1 MIYIKMKGQEFGM
14 LIAIFL
20 LFNWV
25 GCKVQEKEIQNNKM
39 VLWYQSPAKKWTDAF
54 PLGNGKLGAMCF
66 GGTDVE
72 RFQLNEKTLWAG
84 SPSNPYA
91 QDYHNKL
98 KKIQNLIL
106 EGKILEANN
115 FGLENMGAAPT
126 SFRSYE
132 PLADLLISFDKRDSI
147 QNYRRELDMSQGVH
161 RVTYSTSGS
170 EILSESFISAVD
182 NALYIRIA
190 SKGRGKINCS
200 IGLERAKDAIIK
212 ALPNGLLHMDGQIV
226 DIEAPKARD
235 ENAGGSGAGGEHM
248 RFAARVK
255 GEVKGGSITA
265 VEDRLVVKDADELI
279 IKLTAATDYNLA
291 KLNFDSTIDPAV
303 LANENL
309 NKLIAAP
316 WLQSRQKHVED
327 HRNLF
332 ERVALDFGNSPKDS
346 LPTDQR
352 LLLYK
357 EEGQDPGLE
366 AQLFQFGRYLL
377 LGSSRADAILPA
389 NLQGIWSDRMWAPWE
404 ADYHLNVNLQMNYW
418 PADVTNIPETLDPLV
433 NWFALIAKTSK
444 PLAKEMY
451 GSDGW
456 FSHHA
461 SNPFGRVTPSAS
473 TFASQFNNGVLDAL
487 PGAWMTMNLWDHYE
501 FSQDKVFLK
510 EKLYPLLSGASEFIL
525 DVLVADSQ
533 GVLHFMPSSSPENQ
547 YRDLATGQM
556 MRITSTSTYH
566 LSIIKAVFKA
576 TLEAGS
582 ILGIGTE
589 QGDRILKAEAAL
601 PALPVDP
608 NNGRLMEW
616 RQPLEEKEPGHRH
629 LSHLLG
635 LHPFTLITN
644 ETPELYEAARK
655 SLEWREQ
662 NGQGGMGWAYA
673 HGLLMH
679 ARLLEGEK
687 AHKSVATLLSKGK
700 KSSLMNTIG
709 PFQIDGNLGATA
721 GIAEMLLQS
730 HTKDENGD
738 FVIHLLPAIPEDW
751 SNGKVSGLKAR
762 GNFEVDMDWSNG
774 KLISAWLYS
783 RNGGSCSIK
792 SGDKLMKVTLKA
804 GEKKELTLET
814 ISN

>member
-1 MIYIKMKGQEFGM
+1 MAK
-14 LIAIFL
+14 LIALFL
-20 LFNWV
+20 LVALV
-25 GCKVQEKEIQNNKM
+25 GCDEQKKEVESSKM
-39 VLWYQSPAKKWTDAF
+39 VLWYQAPAKKWTDAF

-91 QDYHNKL
+91 EDYYAKL
-98 KKIQNLIL
+98 KKVQKLIL
-106 EGKILEANN
+106 EGKNWEANKY
-115 FGLENMGAAPT
+115 GQENMTAGPA

-132 PLADLLISFDKRDSI
+132 PLADLLISFDKGDSV
-147 QNYRRELDMSQGVH
+147 QNYKRELDMSKGIH
-161 RVTYSTSGS
+161 RVTYSTLGS
-170 EILSESFISAVD
+170 DIISESFISAVD
-182 NALYIRIA
+182 NALFVRIA
-190 SKGRGKINCS
+190 SKGESKINCS
-200 IGLERAKDAIIK
+200 IGLTRAKDAIIK

-226 DIEAPKARD
+226 DIEAPMAKD

-255 GEVKGGSITA
+255 SEVTGGSITA
-265 VEDRLVVKDADELI
+265 MEDKLVVKNAEELI
-279 IKLTAATDYNLA
+279 IKLTAATDYNLSN
-291 KLNFDSTIDPAV
+291 LNFDATIDPAV
-303 LANENL
+303 LADENL
-309 NKLIAAP
+309 NKVTAAS
-316 WLQSRQKHVED
+316 WAQSKQSHVED
-327 HRNLF
+327 HSNMF
-332 ERVALDFGNSPKDS
+332 DRVELDFGNSPKDS
-346 LPTDQR
+346 LPTDVR
-352 LLLYK
+352 LLAYK

-377 LGSSRADAILPA
+377 MGSSRADAVLPA
-389 NLQGIWSDRMWAPWE
+389 NLQGIWSERMWAPWE

-433 NWFALIAKTSK
+433 NWFELIAETSK

-473 TFASQFNNGVLDAL
+473 TFSSQFSNGSLDAL

-510 EKLYPLLSGASEFIL
+510 ERLYPLLSGASEFIL
-525 DVLVADSQ
+525 DVLVADSE

-547 YRDLATGQM
+547 YRDIATGEM

-566 LSIIKAVFKA
+566 LTIIKAVFKA

-582 ILGIGTE
+582 ILGVGNE
-589 QGDRILKAEAAL
+589 QRERILAAEAAL
-601 PALPVDP
+601 PKIPIDS
-608 NNGRLMEW
+608 NNGRIMEW
-616 RQPLEEKEPGHRH
+616 CQPLEEKEPGHRH

-644 ETPELYEAARK
+644 ETPELYEAASE
-655 SLEWREQ
+655 SLAWREK
-662 NGQGGMGWAYA
+662 NGHGGMGWAYA
-673 HGLLMH
+673 HALLMH
-679 ARLLEGEK
+679 ARLLEAEK
-687 AHKSVATLLSKGK
+687 AHKSVVTLLSRGN

-709 PFQIDGNLGATA
+709 PFQIDGNLGAVA
-721 GIAEMLLQS
+721 GIAEMLIQS
-730 HTKDENGD
+730 HTKDENGNY
-738 FVIHLLPAIPEDW
+738 VIHLLPAIPKAW

-762 GNFEVDMDWSNG
+762 GNFEVDMEWSNG
-774 KLISAWLYS
+774 TLTSVLLYS
-783 RNGGSCSIK
+783 KNGGSCSVK
-792 SGDKLMKVTLKA
+792 AGDDLMKVTLKA
-804 GEKKELTLET
+804 GEKKELTFET

>member
-1 MIYIKMKGQEFGM
+1 MIYIKMTGQKIGT
-14 LIAIFL
+14 LIAVFL
-20 LFNWV
+20 LFGLV
-25 GCKVQEKEIQNNKM
+25 GCKVQEKVAENNKM

-84 SPSNPYA
+84 NPSNPYA
-91 QDYHNKL
+91 QDYHAKL
-98 KKIQNLIL
+98 KKVQSLIL
-106 EGKILEANN
+106 EGKIKEANKY
-115 FGLENMGAAPT
+115 GVENMTAAPA

-132 PLADLLISFDKRDSI
+132 PLADLLISFDNRDSV
-147 QNYRRELDMSQGVH
+147 QNYKRELDLSQGLH
-161 RVTYSTSGS
+161 RVTYSAMGS
-170 EILSESFISAVD
+170 KIISESFISAVD
-182 NALYIRIA
+182 NALYVRIA
-190 SKGRGKINCS
+190 TKGTDKINCS

-212 ALPNGLLHMDGQIV
+212 ALPNGLLQMDGQIV
-226 DIEAPKARD
+226 DIEAPMARD

-248 RFAARVK
+248 RFAARLK
-255 GEVKGGSITA
+255 TEVTGGSITA
-265 VEDRLVVKDADELI
+265 LEDRLVVKDADELI
-279 IKLTAATDYNLA
+279 IKLTAATDYNLS

-309 NKLIAAP
+309 NKVIATSWSASK
-316 WLQSRQKHVED
+316 QAHVED

-332 ERVALDFGNSPKDS
+332 ERVELDFGNSPKDS

-352 LLLYK
+352 LLAYK
-357 EEGQDPGLE
+357 QEGQDPGLE

-377 LGSSRADAILPA
+377 MGSSRADAVLPA
-389 NLQGIWSDRMWAPWE
+389 NLQGIWSERMWAPWE

-433 NWFALIAKTSK
+433 NWFELIAETSK

-473 TFASQFNNGVLDAL
+473 SFDSQFNNGVLDAL

-510 EKLYPLLSGASEFIL
+510 ERLYPLLSGASEFIL
-525 DVLVADSQ
+525 DVLVADSE

-547 YRDLATGQM
+547 YRDIATGEM

-566 LSIIKAVFKA
+566 LTIIKAVFKA

-582 ILGIGTE
+582 ILGVGNE
-589 QGDRILKAEAAL
+589 QRERILAAEAAL
-601 PALPVDP
+601 PKIPIDS
-608 NNGRLMEW
+608 NNGRIMEW

-644 ETPELYEAARK
+644 ETPELYEAASE
-655 SLEWREQ
+655 SLAWREK
-662 NGQGGMGWAYA
+662 NGHGGMGWAYA
-673 HGLLMH
+673 HALLMH
-679 ARLLEGEK
+679 ARLLEAEK
-687 AHKSVATLLSKGK
+687 AHKSVVTLLSRGN

-709 PFQIDGNLGATA
+709 PFQIDGNLGAVA
-721 GIAEMLLQS
+721 GIAEMLIQS
-730 HTKDENGD
+730 HTKDENGNY
-738 FVIHLLPAIPEDW
+738 VIHLLPAIPKAW

-762 GNFEVDMDWSNG
+762 GNFEVDMEWSNG
-774 KLISAWLYS
+774 TLTSVLLYS
-783 RNGGSCSIK
+783 KNGGSCSVK
-792 SGDKLMKVTLKA
+792 AGDDLMKVTLKA